1 MAQFLTAHAH
11 ASPRLRAEFYA
22 VEAVGDRV
30 YRIAVA
36 VRNDGYLP
44 THVTRQAVKMEQ
56 APPVEARIELGEGDE
71 LLAGDAVEEIGHLGG
86 FGGRRKVEWL
96 VRFAGEVGG
105 IVEIISKKAGVVRL
119 DLAEVL

>member
-1 MAQFLTAHAH
+1 MAQMQQKFDQ
-11 ASPRLRAEFYA
+11 RLA
-22 VEAVGDRV
+22 G
-30 YRIAVA
+30 
-36 VRNDGYLP
+36 
-44 THVTRQAVKMEQ
+44 QAVKMQQ
-56 APPVEARIELGEGDE
+56 APPVEARIGLGEGDE